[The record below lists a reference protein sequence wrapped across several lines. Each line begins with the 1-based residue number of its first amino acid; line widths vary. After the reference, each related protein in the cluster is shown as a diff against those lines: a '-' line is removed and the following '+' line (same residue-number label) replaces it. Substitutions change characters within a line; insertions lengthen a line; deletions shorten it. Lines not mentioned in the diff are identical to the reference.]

1 MIFSAKRIQ
10 LLTAVFIAWLRCGFR
25 YLVVLQ
31 ILFYQI
37 LEKLSSLINSE
48 TTKRGKTFYEGQL
61 EGYLNAVRMTEEYKA
76 KPKRYEKII
85 SEALKTTIP
94 RTVPKARNKKEI

>member
-1 MIFSAKRIQ
+1 MFGKKVKSIGKTKKEQVKRYEN
-10 LLTAVFIAWLRCGFR
+10 TVNGAVKNYI
-25 YLVVLQ
+25 
-31 ILFYQI
+31 
-37 LEKLSSLINSE
+37 SLINSE

-94 RTVPKARNKKEI
+94 RTVPKAKNNKEF